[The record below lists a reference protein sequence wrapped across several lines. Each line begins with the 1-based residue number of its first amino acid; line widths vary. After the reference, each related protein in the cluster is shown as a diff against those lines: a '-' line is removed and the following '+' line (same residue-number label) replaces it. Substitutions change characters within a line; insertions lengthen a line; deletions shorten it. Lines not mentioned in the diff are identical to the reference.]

1 MDCSCG
7 AVLKMEKKRRDLYS
21 SPMVKHEPVCKKLS
35 KLTRKPF
42 DSGKQR
48 ATGSDI
54 TYADVARA
62 AKEREKLGGVYP
74 RPLTNWKE
82 RHETFIDAVSSSK
95 KVDYAIKTG
104 APLPPPPRTA
114 VPSDYVQCNY
124 CGRNFSEKAAERHI
138 PFCKEQNAR
147 KVTSSSTR
155 SLSGHRKTPVSNEV
169 RNDTFEGTSQR
180 RMRGTSRSPNKD
192 DSQKRRKFVLN
203 ALNLCIFLL
212 RGSERANEST
222 NAKNR
227 RSPVGFLLRP
237 VLSELGRSY
246 KFRKYWFHGSELLPA
261 IVLPGIHPAEVI
273 AWIHGRSHRV
283 SSSPHSASPAFTP
296 SVGWV

>member
-1 MDCSCG
+1 MVIIYEIAHSKASRTMRYIHQQSGETAFRTSINLDEDRYLRAALIQRKPQLGPEEMILRGSQ
-7 AVLKMEKKRRDLYS
+7 LE
-21 SPMVKHEPVCKKLS
+21 VKHEPVCKKLS

-192 DSQKRRKFVLN
+192 DSQKRRKSLDTRN
-203 ALNLCIFLL
+203 SSRSLQSSGRNSTQSAGTRQLQK
-212 RGSERANEST
+212 SE
-222 NAKNR
+222 
-227 RSPVGFLLRP
+227 V
-237 VLSELGRSY
+237 V
-246 KFRKYWFHGSELLPA
+246 
-261 IVLPGIHPAEVI
+261 
-273 AWIHGRSHRV
+273 
-283 SSSPHSASPAFTP
+283 TP
-296 SVGWV
+296 IK